1 MSKPTPLQTIDG
13 KTLMSTPIEPLDFV
27 VDTFMS
33 QGLHIHGRSDGV
45 EPTRAGTAGAGDTAT
60 GPAAHQDLLSPA
72 GSGGASDGITGE
84 FEFVADRVSE
94 ATVGDALRLSIQVPD
109 GRAAE
114 IGETFGANGRTGWEA
129 EREIFLSSPVSEAVH
144 SLGQSA
150 PLVSDAGNH
159 RGSLVGDVVQL
170 GYTLERD
177 QTSVPVIDST
187 TKYDRA
193 DSKLL
198 RREKE
203 KKIALGHKADDHE
216 EEQTHTWQQTM

>member
-1 MSKPTPLQTIDG
+1 M
-13 KTLMSTPIEPLDFV
+13 
-27 VDTFMS
+27 
-33 QGLHIHGRSDGV
+33 
-45 EPTRAGTAGAGDTAT
+45 
-60 GPAAHQDLLSPA
+60 GPAAHRDPLSPA
-72 GSGGASDGITGE
+72 GSSGASDGITGE

-94 ATVGDALRLSIQVPD
+94 ATVGDALRLSIQIPD

-114 IGETFGANGRTGWEA
+114 IGETNGRTGWEA
-129 EREIFLSSPVSEAVH
+129 ERESFLSSPVSDAVH
-144 SLGQSA
+144 SLGKSA

-159 RGSLVGDVVQL
+159 RSSLVGDVVQL

-177 QTSVPVIDST
+177 QTVVPVFDST

>member
-1 MSKPTPLQTIDG
+1 M
-13 KTLMSTPIEPLDFV
+13 
-27 VDTFMS
+27 
-33 QGLHIHGRSDGV
+33 
-45 EPTRAGTAGAGDTAT
+45 
-60 GPAAHQDLLSPA
+60 
-72 GSGGASDGITGE
+72 
-84 FEFVADRVSE
+84 ADRVSE

>member
-1 MSKPTPLQTIDG
+1 M
-13 KTLMSTPIEPLDFV
+13 
-27 VDTFMS
+27 
-33 QGLHIHGRSDGV
+33 
-45 EPTRAGTAGAGDTAT
+45 
-60 GPAAHQDLLSPA
+60 
-72 GSGGASDGITGE
+72 
-84 FEFVADRVSE
+84 
-94 ATVGDALRLSIQVPD
+94 
-109 GRAAE
+109 
-114 IGETFGANGRTGWEA
+114 
-129 EREIFLSSPVSEAVH
+129 
-144 SLGQSA
+144 
-150 PLVSDAGNH
+150 
-159 RGSLVGDVVQL
+159 GDVVQL

>member
-1 MSKPTPLQTIDG
+1 MVILSERIRNTITANTKTRIGTFHDLLRNLLQDLASKA
-13 KTLMSTPIEPLDFV
+13 
-27 VDTFMS
+27 
-33 QGLHIHGRSDGV
+33 GRSKISIEIRHRQHHPVGIIRLV
-45 EPTRAGTAGAGDTAT
+45 GYIISHHGTNHVYG
-60 GPAAHQDLLSPA
+60 
-72 GSGGASDGITGE
+72 
-84 FEFVADRVSE
+84 
-94 ATVGDALRLSIQVPD
+94 
-109 GRAAE
+109 
-114 IGETFGANGRTGWEA
+114 
-129 EREIFLSSPVSEAVH
+129 FLSSPVSDSVH

-159 RGSLVGDVVQL
+159 RSSLVGDVLQL

-177 QTSVPVIDST
+177 QTAVPVIDST